1 MKQQVEIMREKVSDA
16 AQANEQLVSAYQKTR
31 EENSKLRQT
40 NKTLELA

>member
-1 MKQQVEIMREKVSDA
+1 MKQQVEIMRLKVTDA
-16 AQANEQLVSAYQKTR
+16 TPVNEQLVSAYQKTR